1 MPGSVI
7 LLAWELGAGFG
18 HARRLLS
25 LAHELKRGGFQ
36 PVVAARELWRLTIE
50 YHDAGIPLI
59 QAPLG
64 QYQGPK
70 DEAFNARSYADLI
83 AAYGYQKASSIWST
97 VVGWDCLL
105 KLLKPALVIGD
116 YSPFLALAAHGRVP
130 FLAIGSGFVCPPPQ
144 LRHFP

>member
-36 PVVAARELWRLTIE
+36 PVVAARELWRLTTE

-59 QAPLG
+59 QAPLVRW
-64 QYQGPK
+64 QGPK
-70 DEAFNARSYADLI
+70 KGEFNGRTFGHLI
-83 AAYGYQKASSIWST
+83 AAYGYQKASSIWLT
-97 VVGWDCLL
+97 VVG
-105 KLLKPALVIGD
+105 
-116 YSPFLALAAHGRVP
+116 
-130 FLAIGSGFVCPPPQ
+130 
-144 LRHFP
+144 